1 MSLESSQYS
10 SPVLR
15 TMRLLNSLVSVR
27 RVAAPVAALLL
38 TLLPSACRKG
48 APKTHEH
55 DAAAAQNQPREDRAE
70 QGVGKRKELRIVSLG
85 GGVSE
90 TVAAL
95 GRGESIVGTDS
106 TSLFPETLKS
116 LPKVGYFR
124 SFSPEGVVSLRPDL
138 VLASDGVGPQGA
150 VSKLRKA
157 GISFVELK
165 DVKTLD
171 DVLSRTLD
179 IGRAIDELENARVLV
194 ESLKSDFVKLRSEQ
208 EKLPF
213 QRLSCLFIYARGAG
227 MMLVGGK
234 NTSADAVMRLAGL
247 RNAAASIS
255 EFGSLSAESL
265 ITFKPDIILIPKRGL
280 QSIGGIE
287 GLLSVPG
294 VAATPAG
301 QTKRVIAM
309 EDSRLL
315 AMGPRTAEVAR
326 ELMVSA
332 YPDLYEK

>member
-1 MSLESSQYS
+1 MNHHPSLYL
-10 SPVLR
+10 SPILR
-15 TMRLLNSLVSVR
+15 TIRLSDYLGTLR
-27 RVAAPVAALLL
+27 RVAVPVAVLLL
-38 TLLPSACRKG
+38 ILPQGACTKN
-48 APKTHEH
+48 APKTSEQQV
-55 DAAAAQNQPREDRAE
+55 AGAQLPPRDNRAR
-70 QGVGKRKELRIVSLG
+70 QVAGKKRVLRIVSLG

-95 GRGESIVGTDS
+95 GRGEDIVGTDS
-106 TSLFPETLKS
+106 TTLFPETLKS

-124 SFSPEGVVSLRPDL
+124 SFSPEGVVSLKPDL

-150 VSKLRKA
+150 VSKLREA
-157 GISFVELK
+157 GISFIELK

-171 DVLSRTLD
+171 DVLSRTLE
-179 IGRAIDELENARVLV
+179 IGRAIDELEKAKALV
-194 ESLKSDFVKLRSEQ
+194 DSLGSEFKKLRSEH
-208 EKLPF
+208 KNLPS
-213 QRLSCLFIYARGAG
+213 QRLRCLFIYARGAG

-234 NTSADAVMRLAGL
+234 NTSADAVMKLAGL

-255 EFGSLSAESL
+255 EFGSLSAEGML
-265 ITFKPDIILIPKRGL
+265 TFQPDVILIPKRGL

-301 QTKRVIAM
+301 QAKRVIAM

-326 ELMVSA
+326 DLMVAA
-332 YPDLYEK
+332 YPELYGK